1 MVASMD
7 ARSRLLFGIR
17 DERTWRG
24 PEQVW

>member
-17 DERTWRG
+17 EDHGWRG
-24 PEQVW
+24 PEQLW